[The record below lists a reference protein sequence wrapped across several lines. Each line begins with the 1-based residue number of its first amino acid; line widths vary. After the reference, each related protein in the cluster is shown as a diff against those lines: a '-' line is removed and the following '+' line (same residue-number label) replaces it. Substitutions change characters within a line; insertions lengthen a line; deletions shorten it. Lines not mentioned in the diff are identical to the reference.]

1 MCKCTETIPIEVL
14 VVVCLERQELKKVKR
29 MKMTRSTDYAIR
41 VLLYATLNPN
51 RLVQIQEVADH
62 YAISKNH
69 LMKIVHSLSKF
80 GLITSYQGR
89 NGGFKLAKAPKEI
102 TLGQVVSL
110 FEEVS
115 YLKEVL
121 PTDDKE
127 TLKNTRQAFDEAFLL
142 FSNALQAYT
151 LEDLTKVNV

>member
-1 MCKCTETIPIEVL
+1 
-14 VVVCLERQELKKVKR
+14 

-41 VLLYATLNPN
+41 VLLYTTLHPN
-51 RLVQIQEVADH
+51 RLVQIQEVADY

-80 GLITSYQGR
+80 GLIASYQGR
-89 NGGFKLAKAPKEI
+89 NGGFKLAMAPNEI

-110 FEEVS
+110 FEEVT

-121 PTDDKE
+121 PTHEKE
-127 TLKNTRQAFDEAFLL
+127 TLRNTRQAFDEAFLL

-151 LEDLTKVNV
+151 LEDLTKMNA

>member
-1 MCKCTETIPIEVL
+1 
-14 VVVCLERQELKKVKR
+14 

-89 NGGFKLAKAPKEI
+89 NGGFKLAKAPNEI
-102 TLGQVVSL
+102 TLGQVVAL

-121 PTDDKE
+121 PTHEKE
-127 TLKNTRQAFDEAFLL
+127 SLRNTRQAFDNAFLF

-151 LEDLTKVNV
+151 LEDLTKVQIG